1 MSLDGAA
8 RFPLYVKST
17 LDAVASALASEYEL
31 AYFDLDGLAFVS
43 DVMQSDE
50 PALCWSIGSFVPDPV
65 DPLYS
70 LVFDIGGKTSK
81 DPAQF
86 VSMDIVSLI
95 RTVFREHVGIPVM
108 NYTKDIVP
116 VTRLGEIFILN
127 AGVMPSQ
134 NDRTAGIRLVN
145 VLAKVQRFNVPLNT
159 AGV

>member
-1 MSLDGAA
+1 MSLTGSA

-17 LDAVASALASEYEL
+17 LDFMASGLAADYDL
-31 AYFDLDGLAFVS
+31 GYFDLDGMAHVS

-86 VSMDIVSLI
+86 VSMDIVSLV

-108 NYTKDIVP
+108 NYTAGIPP
-116 VTRLGEIFILN
+116 VTRLGEIFIIN
-127 AGVMPSQ
+127 AGVMPAQ
-134 NDRTAGIRLVN
+134 NDRTAGLRLVN
-145 VLAKVQRFNVPLNT
+145 VLAKVQRFNAALNT
-159 AGV
+159 HGV